1 LVGRVATEACCR
13 SVVPASSLTVCVDL
27 RVCCIHRRITII
39 GMYVQLQRVVAPIVV
54 QFAPGTRLSELW
66 SSRWFDSEVKRA
78 VDELA
83 NKHKLV
89 RALTI

>member
-1 LVGRVATEACCR
+1 
-13 SVVPASSLTVCVDL
+13 
-27 RVCCIHRRITII
+27 
-39 GMYVQLQRVVAPIVV
+39 MYVQLQRVVAPIVV